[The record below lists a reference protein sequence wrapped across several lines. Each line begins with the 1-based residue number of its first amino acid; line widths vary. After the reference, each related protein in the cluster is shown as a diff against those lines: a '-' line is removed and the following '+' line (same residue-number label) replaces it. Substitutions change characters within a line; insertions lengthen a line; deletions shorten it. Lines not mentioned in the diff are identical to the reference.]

1 MITICKNINVHTNLC
16 CSPLTN
22 TTAAII
28 TTSASNSRGS
38 IILKGQLIHTPP
50 TTSDPTSTSYTNANS
65 THDDSKPSD
74 CLKALAYC
82 KPRVPEDE
90 GYPEPSLVDE
100 P

>member
-1 MITICKNINVHTNLC
+1 M
-16 CSPLTN
+16 
-22 TTAAII
+22 
-28 TTSASNSRGS
+28 
-38 IILKGQLIHTPP
+38 HTPP